1 MANLQNRSEIINIFS
16 LKKLNF
22 VDNLYKN
29 AV

>member
-1 MANLQNRSEIINIFS
+1 MANLQNRSEIMNIFQ